1 MSWRAEVAF
10 DQFVTFLSTA
20 DLEKATAFYRD
31 RLELELALDQ
41 GRCRIFRV
49 SGDGFLGVCEGV
61 PSPDGVIVTL
71 VATDVEAKCRRLE
84 EAGVVFERPL
94 AHHPELDIT
103 HAFLR
108 DPDGHLVEIQRFDDP
123 AWASKI

>member
-1 MSWRAEVAF
+1 VTVPF
-10 DQFVTFLSTA
+10 DQFVTFLATA
-20 DLEKATAFYRD
+20 DLEEATAFYRD
-31 RLELELALDQ
+31 TLGLELALDQ

-71 VATDVEAKCRRLE
+71 VATDVEARCRRLE
-84 EAGVVFERPL
+84 EAGVAFERPL
-94 AHHPELDIT
+94 RHHPELDIT

-123 AWASKI
+123 RWAV